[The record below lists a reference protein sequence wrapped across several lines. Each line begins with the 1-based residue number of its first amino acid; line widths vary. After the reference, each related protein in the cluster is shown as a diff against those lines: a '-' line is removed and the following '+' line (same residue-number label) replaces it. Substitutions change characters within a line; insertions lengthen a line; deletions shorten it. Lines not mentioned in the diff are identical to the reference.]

1 MEFLDNSLCI
11 FEYLIIFLID
21 AHHAKPIDNE
31 RIDVSEELE
40 KKKFSIGNTNQTT
53 PIISET
59 NHEEKGDVINEK
71 LKGWSKYKRK
81 ITLKKSVTAMK
92 DNTQGKP
99 KKNEDNLGVV
109 FMGIISIFIGW
120 H

>member
-1 MEFLDNSLCI
+1 MCI
-11 FEYLIIFLID
+11 FEYFIILLID
-21 AHHAKPIDNE
+21 AHHATPIDNE

-40 KKKFSIGNTNQTT
+40 NKKFSIGNTNQTT
-53 PIISET
+53 PIISDT
-59 NHEEKGDVINEK
+59 NHSEKGDVINEK

-81 ITLKKSVTAMK
+81 ITLKKSVAAIK